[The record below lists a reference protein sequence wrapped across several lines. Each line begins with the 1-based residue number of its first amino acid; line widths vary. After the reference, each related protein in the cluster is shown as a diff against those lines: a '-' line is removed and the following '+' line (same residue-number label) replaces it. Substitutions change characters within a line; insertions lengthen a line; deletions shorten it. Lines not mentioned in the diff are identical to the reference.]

1 MPRPSDPDIIKRFA
15 TSLAAGHPVST
26 AATIAGISQSTATEW
41 LARGAEQLEALGDVD
56 LNLDLE
62 QAEELG
68 SHVAF
73 TLATERALAAFV
85 EDNLGVLNAAK
96 GPKGKSWVPALALL
110 KARRPK
116 DFGDRQYSFIETKTE
131 IAVTFS
137 VEALSPARQRA
148 LAELA
153 LKSLPAP
160 VEVVEG
166 DA

>member
-1 MPRPSDPDIIKRFA
+1 MPRPGDPDLVERF
-15 TSLAAGHPVST
+15 TSALANGHPVAT
-26 AATIAGISQSTATEW
+26 AATMAGISERTAHDWIQQGNEE
-41 LARGAEQLEALGDVD
+41 LDALEDVAEPEPR
-56 LNLDLE
+56 
-62 QAEELG
+62 ELG
-68 SHVAF
+68 SHAQF
-73 TLATERALAAFV
+73 ALATQRALAAFV

-96 GPKGKSWVPALALL
+96 GPEGKSWVPALALL

-153 LKSLPAP
+153 LKSLPP
-160 VEVVEG
+160 GEVIEGEVVG